1 MKSAHTLG
9 ARAPENAAVLRFC
22 RARPTPHPAEAA
34 DRREDPMPDRTPEA
48 PCPPHRWEVTS
59 RRRDGASVEHHRCL
73 RCGAEKDIP
82 FAVAAGRTRQITLGP
97 RLVARHPPAR
107 S

>member
-1 MKSAHTLG
+1 
-9 ARAPENAAVLRFC
+9 V
-22 RARPTPHPAEAA
+22 AA
-34 DRREDPMPDRTPEA
+34 DRWEDAVPDRTPEA

-59 RRRDGASVEHHRCL
+59 RRRDGGAVEHHRCL

-82 FAVAAGRTRQITLGP
+82 FAVATGRRWGRFALPGSRTDRRP
-97 RLVARHPPAR
+97 

>member
-1 MKSAHTLG
+1 
-9 ARAPENAAVLRFC
+9 
-22 RARPTPHPAEAA
+22 
-34 DRREDPMPDRTPEA
+34 MPDRTPEA

-59 RRRDGASVEHHRCL
+59 RRRDGDGASVEHHRCL

-82 FAVAAGRTRQITLGP
+82 FDVAAGRRRGQFALPGSRTDRRP
-97 RLVARHPPAR
+97 